1 MRLGA
6 DCFINTHPATATA
19 TATAAATVLEH
30 DEHQLQDSYLHG
42 EILHKR
48 SSKTIKRDRFWRR
61 SQRRRAQTL
70 PDVVQHSF

>member
-48 SSKTIKRDRFWRR
+48 SVGFLFFQFPVVDSLSLTGKQKKTFL
-61 SQRRRAQTL
+61 SQI
-70 PDVVQHSF
+70 